1 MIWNMRIKHLREQ
14 NKLTLKEIASKLGC
28 SEATAQRY
36 ENNNGI
42 KNIPY
47 EVILKF
53 AEIFDVSPAYI
64 MGWDDNI
71 TPVSLGQ
78 YKIPVVATVAAG
90 EPIYSE
96 EHVLEYIDWDKDPHG
111 NIFGLKIQGD
121 SMTPRIQNGDTI
133 IVDREAAYS
142 DGDIIVATVNG
153 NEGTCKRLKLY
164 AEGLALVSL
173 NPKYE
178 PMYFSKEQVEELPVR
193 IIGKVIENRQKF

>member
-64 MGWDDNI
+64 NAVFVLRSRLCGAYCGAYYSNLYEF
-71 TPVSLGQ
+71 PLV
-78 YKIPVVATVAAG
+78 
-90 EPIYSE
+90 IYIN
-96 EHVLEYIDWDKDPHG
+96 VCYNLINTRRK
-111 NIFGLKIQGD
+111 
-121 SMTPRIQNGDTI
+121 TI
-133 IVDREAAYS
+133 WQRQA
-142 DGDIIVATVNG
+142 
-153 NEGTCKRLKLY
+153 LY
-164 AEGLALVSL
+164 
-173 NPKYE
+173 
-178 PMYFSKEQVEELPVR
+178 
-193 IIGKVIENRQKF
+193 